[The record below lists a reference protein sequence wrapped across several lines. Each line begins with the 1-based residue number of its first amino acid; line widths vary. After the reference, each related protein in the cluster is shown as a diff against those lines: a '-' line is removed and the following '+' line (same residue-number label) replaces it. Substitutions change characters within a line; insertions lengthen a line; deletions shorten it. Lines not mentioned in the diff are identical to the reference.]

1 VTIVR
6 RLRGGSTIAA
16 ALGLALAV
24 AGCAPTHLRGN
35 VSITSRTAHPVRLE
49 STFMHGGYVVEPG
62 GTSLLLS
69 TVPLEAF
76 RNDEVESAQVI
87 AIHLLWEPWP
97 GRTPV
102 NAEATNLMIRHVVIA
117 QGEIGV
123 YGGGG
128 FGWPKGTPGRTGLG
142 IGIENSSVALL
153 DSTPGFRDL
162 LTPAVIRGD
171 VAALLDEKTTI
182 ELRDAVSQYVTDRLG
197 RMRWVDAGPMP
208 ESTPAPISDVAPRD
222 RVHVAAR

>member
-1 VTIVR
+1 MLAFATAIV
-6 RLRGGSTIAA
+6 
-16 ALGLALAV
+16 
-24 AGCAPTHLRGN
+24 GCAPTHVRGN

-49 STFMHGGYVVEPG
+49 STFTHGGYVVEPG

-69 TVPLEAF
+69 TVPLDAF

-102 NAEATNLMIRHVVIA
+102 NPEATNLMIRHVVIA

-128 FGWPKGTPGRTGLG
+128 FGWPTGTPGETGLG
-142 IGIENSSVALL
+142 IAIENSNVSLL

-171 VAALLDEKTTI
+171 VAALLDEVATV

-197 RMRWVDAGPMP
+197 RMRWVGEPPSGDLLVPVRLAG
-208 ESTPAPISDVAPRD
+208 R
-222 RVHVAAR
+222 